1 MIHEKVRE
9 ARKAKGMTQAQLAL
23 LAGVRRGTIS
33 SFESGSQSIRT
44 DTLEKLLKILDI
56 EI

>member
-44 DTLEKLLKILDI
+44 DTLKKLLKILDI